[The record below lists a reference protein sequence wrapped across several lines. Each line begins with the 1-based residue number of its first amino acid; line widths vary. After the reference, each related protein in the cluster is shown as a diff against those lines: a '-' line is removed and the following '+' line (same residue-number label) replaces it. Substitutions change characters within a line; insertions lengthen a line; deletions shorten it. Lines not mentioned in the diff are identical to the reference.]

1 MDKELELRVKDYN
14 KNYKQALDEFNKG
27 KAQIS
32 VYENEINS
40 LCAELTDMLGIEITK
55 DNAFEIYEQKEKELR
70 QQLEVGESII
80 KRIQTEANTY
90 DTQDNLSTVQGVVAS
105 VDLQQTANANK
116 VEETIATSTPIPNQ
130 DMGAFNGFFNTSVDD
145 I

>member
-1 MDKELELRVKDYN
+1 MDKELELRVKEYN

-32 VYENEINS
+32 VYENEINN
-40 LCAELTDMLGIEITK
+40 LCAELTAMLGIEITK

-90 DTQDNLSTVQGVVAS
+90 DTQDNLSTVQGVVAN
-105 VDLQQTANANK
+105 VNLQQTANANK
-116 VEETIATSTPIPNQ
+116 VEETIMTSTQVPKQ